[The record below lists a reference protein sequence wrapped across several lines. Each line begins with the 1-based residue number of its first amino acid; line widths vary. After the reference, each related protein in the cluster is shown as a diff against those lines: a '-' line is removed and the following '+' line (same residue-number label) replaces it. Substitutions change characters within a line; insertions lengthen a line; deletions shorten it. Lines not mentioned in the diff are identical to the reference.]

1 VKLAFVLSLALAA
14 SGAARDA
21 FATESAAAAAAEAEA
36 APAPPAW
43 IERPD
48 GVRFRVRFDPGA
60 RLFVGGGVGG
70 GAGADGARDGAAP
83 VLELGLRLRSER
95 PAPGWDVH
103 WKRDHEL
110 VRVHVAPA
118 HVEGALYRGLFLRHS
133 RQGTLTIP
141 LSPPVALPL
150 PFDVGLR
157 TEVGRLAGPLGIPA
171 AGEPRLRA
179 GVVHGEALADF
190 WRSPR
195 HGRWLVAGVAAR
207 YDVGL
212 GRDTA
217 GALASDHLVAPMT
230 AMAVAVHDERRDGLL
245 AGGLRGEGA
254 YRWSSVRGWEPSWRA
269 EAEVEAT
276 PLAINDRP
284 LSVYTRAVVQGA
296 GGLPG
301 PETRVFV
308 GLRLSQPLR

>member
-1 VKLAFVLSLALAA
+1 MKPALVLCLALA
-14 SGAARDA
+14 
-21 FATESAAAAAAEAEA
+21 TSAAARGAAAAGA
-36 APAPPAW
+36 GAPGDPSRDDVRAPPAPVW
-43 IERPD
+43 ITGPD

-60 RLFVGGGVGG
+60 RLIAGVGTDGTAGGV
-70 GAGADGARDGAAP
+70 AAP
-83 VLELGLRLRSER
+83 VLELGLRLRSDR

-103 WKRDHEL
+103 WKRDHEIL
-110 VRVHVAPA
+110 QVRLAPA
-118 HVEGALYRGLFLRHS
+118 RIEGALYRGLYLRQS
-133 RQGTLTIP
+133 REGTLTLP

-157 TEVGRLAGPLGIPA
+157 TEVGQVAGPPGIPS
-171 AGEPRLRA
+171 AGQPRLRV

-195 HGRWLVAGVAAR
+195 PGRWLVAGVGAR

-212 GRDTA
+212 GRDAA
-217 GALASDHLVAPMT
+217 GALAPDHLIAPMT
-230 AMAVAVHDERRDGLL
+230 ALAFAVHGEQRDGLL
-245 AGGLRGEGA
+245 AGGLRAEAA

-269 EAEVEAT
+269 EAEGEAT

-284 LSVYTRAVVQGA
+284 LSVYALAVVEGA
-296 GGLPG
+296 GGSPR
-301 PETRVFV
+301 PEARVFV